1 MRCIKFFLLI
11 FLFSDC
17 LLGSLAN
24 QFNREMSCT
33 SSYGLATKSNPF
45 TTATMDINP
54 VGILLVKSDS
64 KGHRLLFRY
73 PFVSKHESQAGKKYV
88 RQSPYSLHITE
99 DPLYRTNMGK
109 NDGDDLTEFS
119 DDLLSTL
126 FAVKSKFYG
135 HKFELKVN
143 NMRFVGHPANI
154 QQFSGSSSKKKSD
167 GPSSIL
173 IHFVFVLKASADYS
187 VVKSYYELS
196 KRLGIAIKHEEKRCG
211 YFGKEM
217 KMMMEAHDFDST
229 KCVRNWILIFLILLE
244 IGFLHLSPF
253 AGEASNLLQKSNTL
267 LRVCSTSCSNSLM

>member
-1 MRCIKFFLLI
+1 
-11 FLFSDC
+11 
-17 LLGSLAN
+17 
-24 QFNREMSCT
+24 
-33 SSYGLATKSNPF
+33 
-45 TTATMDINP
+45 MDINP

-73 PFVSKHESQAGKKYV
+73 PFVSKSEAETGKKYV
-88 RQSPYSLHITE
+88 RQTPYSLHITE
-99 DPLYRTNMGK
+99 DPLYQTNSMK
-109 NDGDDLTEFS
+109 NNGSELTEFS

-154 QQFSGSSSKKKSD
+154 QQYSGSNSKKKPD

-217 KMMMEAHDFDST
+217 KMMMEAHDLDST
-229 KCVRNWILIFLILLE
+229 K
-244 IGFLHLSPF
+244 
-253 AGEASNLLQKSNTL
+253 
-267 LRVCSTSCSNSLM
+267 